1 MQYHVGQHLLV
12 HPSYFQKVR
21 AQLVCIWDGRVGSMP
36 CLAIPSCL
44 FDVNWIRILAPSSK
58 IYNITLISTYWFILP
73 TPKWSEHSYYVYE
86 TGKAV
91 TYLVLPLL
99 DASLLSIPP
108 HLLLSA
114 GCTQNNSTSSYLEI
128 TTQQIYL
135 YCVDIIYWQLS
146 SLLDIAVWGLWRSEA
161 TTLVDSQPLLSEC
174 STKISPH
181 PHT

>member
-1 MQYHVGQHLLV
+1 
-12 HPSYFQKVR
+12 
-21 AQLVCIWDGRVGSMP
+21 MP

-44 FDVNWIRILAPSSK
+44 FDVNWIQILAPSSK
-58 IYNITLISTYWFILP
+58 ICNITLISTYWFILP
-73 TPKWSEHSYYVYE
+73 THKWSEHSYYVYE

-108 HLLLSA
+108 HLLLSV
-114 GCTQNNSTSSYLEI
+114 GGTQNNSTSSYLEI

-135 YCVDIIYWQLS
+135 YCVDIIYWQLT

-161 TTLVDSQPLLSEC
+161 TTLVDSQLLLPSDC
-174 STKISPH
+174 SSAVSPH
-181 PHT
+181 PCT